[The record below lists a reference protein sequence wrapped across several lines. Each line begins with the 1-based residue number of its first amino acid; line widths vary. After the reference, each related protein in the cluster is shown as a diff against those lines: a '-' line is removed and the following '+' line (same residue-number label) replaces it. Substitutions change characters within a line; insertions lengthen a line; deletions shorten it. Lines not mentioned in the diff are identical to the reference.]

1 MPEHPDSI
9 DLPVT
14 VRTPRPPVSL
24 GGWEFYFLTALFF
37 YAKGL
42 TQFHPLENLAFA
54 VFLLAPLSLPRWRR
68 VRGLLAWPVAI
79 ALLYHDSWLPPPAH
93 IMANLPELLSFNLSY
108 LTELGARF
116 IRARDI
122 AILVIL
128 WGAWYFITQRLR
140 VGVILVGIM
149 AALAFTQ
156 SLRPTLPA
164 SAQNCNGKDG
174 IAVQAS
180 AHAGSNIAASGSTTA
195 PLDNIL
201 DSFYA
206 TEATRKVTLPSAA
219 APAFDIV
226 FIHVCSL
233 SWNDVH
239 AAGLDHHPLWKRFD
253 ILFTQ
258 FNSAASYSGPAAL
271 RLLRA
276 PCGQPRQSALYAPA
290 TDACYLMGDLQ
301 QDGYQ
306 RELALNHDGHFDNF
320 LQLVQQQKLDV
331 APLPLD
337 GLPVTQRA
345 FDNTPIRDDL
355 DVLSRWLNRRST
367 EPASRVALYYNTLS
381 LHDGNRIV
389 GQNSSSDTL
398 ALYRQRLTQLLDDL
412 DTFMDR
418 IAASKRN
425 VVLVLIPEHG
435 AAVAGDSMQIAG
447 LRDIPT
453 PSITRVPV
461 GIKIIGPSQRNGD
474 SVTIDQPT
482 SYLAMSAVLQHLLQQ
497 PPFTGAGFDPATYA
511 RDLPTTRLVSQNADT
526 IVLEHAGRYYLR
538 LDAQSDWTP
547 LPADAAGHTP

>member
-1 MPEHPDSI
+1 MPPI
-9 DLPVT
+9 
-14 VRTPRPPVSL
+14 SL

-37 YAKGL
+37 YARGL

-54 VFLLAPLSLPRWRR
+54 VFLLAPLSSPLWRR
-68 VRGLLAWPVAI
+68 VRELLAWPVAI

-93 IMANLPELLSFNLSY
+93 VMADLPELLSFNLSY
-108 LTELGARF
+108 LAELGARF
-116 IRARDI
+116 IRARDL
-122 AILVIL
+122 ALLVIL
-128 WGAWYFITQRLR
+128 WGTWYFITQRLR
-140 VGVILVGIM
+140 VGVILVGVM
-149 AALAFTQ
+149 TALAFTQ
-156 SLRPTLPA
+156 SLPAKLPA
-164 SAQNCNGKDG
+164 SAQDCNGNG
-174 IAVQAS
+174 GVAMQAVAQAGQNT
-180 AHAGSNIAASGSTTA
+180 AGSGTTA
-195 PLDNIL
+195 PLDTIL
-201 DSFYA
+201 DNFYA
-206 TEATRKVTLPSAA
+206 TEAARKITLPPAA
-219 APAFDIV
+219 ATAPAFDIV

-253 ILFTQ
+253 ILFTR

-290 TDACYLMGDLQ
+290 TDTCYLMGDLQ
-301 QDGYQ
+301 QVGYQ
-306 RELALNHDGHFDNF
+306 RDLALNHDGHFDNF

-337 GLPVTQRA
+337 GLPVAQRA

-355 DVLSRWLNRRST
+355 DVLSRWLNRRAT
-367 EPASRVALYYNTLS
+367 DPASRVALYYNTLS
-381 LHDGNRIV
+381 LHDGNRIS
-389 GQNSSSDTL
+389 GQNGGSGSTLDT
-398 ALYRQRLTQLLDDL
+398 YRQRLTRLLDDL

-418 IAASKRN
+418 IATSKRN

-461 GIKIIGPSQRNGD
+461 GIKIIGPSQRSGD
-474 SVTIDQPT
+474 PVTIDQPS

-497 PPFTGAGFDPATYA
+497 PPFSGTGFDPATYA
-511 RDLPTTRLVSQNADT
+511 RDLPVTRLVSQNADT

-538 LDAQSDWTP
+538 LDAHSDWTP